1 MRTRKQT
8 PKGNTNKVKGTNPLL
23 NYLQNPIKIEDL
35 HPKTTGTDPF
45 IFELT
50 MKVFENLQSIYF
62 THQFEEKI
70 VKMTHDSLFFHIH
83 SIISKVFEEMC
94 KTIDP
99 KRVEELVSFN
109 LTNFF
114 LFFQPVNI
122 TEEEEL
128 WVNNHLKR
136 TGDDSNSVSLK
147 VPLEHKKYYLINLK
161 RILDKNRDNPE
172 FNDSVLDFMGNDLND

>member
-1 MRTRKQT
+1 MKSRKT
-8 PKGNTNKVKGTNPLL
+8 TEKRNTKLVEGINHLSNDH
-23 NYLQNPIKIEDL
+23 QNPIKIEDL
-35 HPKTTGTDPF
+35 HEKTTGTDPF

-83 SIISKVFEEMC
+83 SIISKVFEEMG

-99 KRVEELVSFN
+99 KRVEDLVSFN
-109 LTNFF
+109 ITNYF
-114 LFFQPVNI
+114 LFFEPTNI
-122 TEEEEL
+122 TDEEEE
-128 WVNNHLKR
+128 WVNNHLIN
-136 TGDDSNSVSLK
+136 TQDDSNSVLLD
-147 VPLEHKKYYLINLK
+147 VPLNNKKYYLINLK

-172 FNDSVLDFMGNDLND
+172 FNDSIVDFMFSEL